1 MSTERFDWTY
11 EWAGLIRSHTESTT
25 LLQYTVDALQLRLPE
40 EYMCTLWVLSTNSA
54 DWVPIV
60 FGRNN
65 LRRQY
70 PWRSPTAATR
80 QYIEQLSTVHHMQ
93 VCSSAAGNSHAV
105 FADREVIP
113 VPWIHHWL
121 CGGGEDYMGVLEIGG
136 EAPGSNELETICQ
149 MVETLLPTICRIT
162 QSPLFSVETFST
174 APLPQTKTY
183 EALTEEER
191 LMSLGRLVASVTHE
205 INSPL
210 GVAITGVSHLN
221 ESLNELNK
229 HFSSG
234 KLTESFF
241 RHFVDESKDVADL
254 LAFNL
259 ERAVRLIGDFK
270 ANAVN
275 QGADQAVR
283 FELEPVLNSTTNSIL
298 PELRRHGIELK
309 VGKVPHCVLWSFPGA
324 ISQIITNLVFNSINH
339 AFTGIDNK
347 QIALHSEIDP
357 HSGALKLIYR
367 DNGIGIPQKDQQA
380 VFEPYFTTR
389 REAGGS
395 GLGLS
400 IVKALATNKLKGDL
414 TFKSA
419 PRKGVEFAFTLPL
432 DIRQK
437 KM

>member
-1 MSTERFDWTY
+1 MSTERLEWTY

-25 LLQYTVDALQLRLPE
+25 LLQYAVDALQQRLPE
-40 EYMCTLWVLSTNSA
+40 NSMCTLWVVSTNSA
-54 DWVPIV
+54 DWMPIV
-60 FGRNN
+60 VGRNN
-65 LRRQY
+65 PLREN
-70 PWRSPTAATR
+70 PWRSPMAATR
-80 QYIEQLSTVHHMQ
+80 QYIEQLTADHNIQ
-93 VCSSAAGNSHAV
+93 LCSNAASYRHALL
-105 FADREVIP
+105 ASRETSSI
-113 VPWIHHWL
+113 PWIHHWL
-121 CGGGEDYMGVLEIGG
+121 GGWGEDYIGVLELGG
-136 EAPGSNELETICQ
+136 EEPGGNKQELIRQ
-149 MVETLLPTICRIT
+149 MVETLMPTICRIT
-162 QSPLFSVETFST
+162 QSPLFSVETFSK

-183 EALTEEER
+183 EDLAEEER

-210 GVAITGVSHLN
+210 GVAITGVSHFN
-221 ESLNELNK
+221 ESLDELNK

-241 RHFVDESKDVADL
+241 RHFVEESQDVADL

-259 ERAVRLIGDFK
+259 QRAVKLIGDFK

-283 FELEPVLNSTTNSIL
+283 FELESVLNSTTNSL
-298 PELRRHGIELK
+298 MPELRRYSIELK
-309 VGKVPHCVLWSFPGA
+309 VGKIPHCVLWSFPGA
-324 ISQIITNLVFNSINH
+324 LSQIITNLVFNSINH

-347 QIALHSEIDP
+347 QITLYSEIDS

-367 DNGIGIPQKDQQA
+367 DNGIGIPKTDQQA

-414 TFKSA
+414 AFKSA
-419 PRKGVEFAFTLPL
+419 PQKGVEFAFTLPL
-432 DIRQK
+432 DIRANSP
-437 KM
+437 

>member
-1 MSTERFDWTY
+1 MSTDRFDWTY

-25 LLQYTVDALQLRLPE
+25 LLQYAVDALQQRMPE
-40 EYMCTLWVLSTNSA
+40 EFMCTLWVLSTNSA

-60 FGRNN
+60 LGRNN
-65 LRRQY
+65 AFREY

-80 QYIEQLSTVHHMQ
+80 QYIEQLTTAQHLR
-93 VCSSAAGNSHAV
+93 VCSSATNYSHALL
-105 FADREVIP
+105 ADRETLS

-121 CGGGEDYMGVLEIGG
+121 CGCGEDYMGVFELGG
-136 EAPGSNELETICQ
+136 EEPEVNELKAICH
-149 MVETLLPTICRIT
+149 MVESLLPTICRIT
-162 QSPLFSVETFST
+162 ESPLFSVETFST

-183 EALTEEER
+183 EALAEEER

-241 RHFVDESKDVADL
+241 RHFVEESQDVADL

-259 ERAVRLIGDFK
+259 QRAVKLIGDFK

-298 PELRRHGIELK
+298 PELRRYGIELK
-309 VGKVPHCVLWSFPGA
+309 VGKIPHCVLWSFPGA
-324 ISQIITNLVFNSINH
+324 LSQIITNLVFNSINH
-339 AFTGIDNK
+339 AFSGIDKK
-347 QIALHSEIDP
+347 QITLHSEIDS
-357 HSGALKLIYR
+357 HSRALNLIYR
-367 DNGIGIPQKDQQA
+367 DNGNGIPEKDQQS

-419 PRKGVEFAFTLPL
+419 PQKGVEFAFTLPL
-432 DIRQK
+432 DISPK
-437 KM
+437 SP

>member
-1 MSTERFDWTY
+1 MSTDRFDWTY

-25 LLQYTVDALQLRLPE
+25 LLQYAVDALQQRMPE
-40 EYMCTLWVLSTNSA
+40 EFMCTLWVLSTNSA
-54 DWVPIV
+54 DWVPV
-60 FGRNN
+60 VLGRNN
-65 LRRQY
+65 PLLEY

-80 QYIEQLSTVHHMQ
+80 QYIEQLTTAQHLR
-93 VCSSAAGNSHAV
+93 VCSSATNYSHALL
-105 FADREVIP
+105 ADRETLS

-121 CGGGEDYMGVLEIGG
+121 CGCGEDYMGVFELGG
-136 EAPGSNELETICQ
+136 EEPEGNELKAICH
-149 MVETLLPTICRIT
+149 MVESLLPTICRISE
-162 QSPLFSVETFST
+162 SPLFSVETFST

-183 EALTEEER
+183 EALAEEER

-241 RHFVDESKDVADL
+241 RHFVEESQDVADL

-259 ERAVRLIGDFK
+259 QRAVKLIGDFK

-283 FELEPVLNSTTNSIL
+283 FELESVLNSTTNSLL
-298 PELRRHGIELK
+298 PELRRYGIELK
-309 VGKVPHCVLWSFPGA
+309 VGKIPHCVLWSFPGA
-324 ISQIITNLVFNSINH
+324 LSQIITNLVFNSINH

-347 QIALHSEIDP
+347 QITLYSEIDS
-357 HSGALKLIYR
+357 HSEALKLIYR
-367 DNGIGIPQKDQQA
+367 DNGIGIPKTDQQA

-414 TFKSA
+414 AFKSA
-419 PRKGVEFAFTLPL
+419 PQKGVEFAFTLPL
-432 DIRQK
+432 DIRANSP
-437 KM
+437 